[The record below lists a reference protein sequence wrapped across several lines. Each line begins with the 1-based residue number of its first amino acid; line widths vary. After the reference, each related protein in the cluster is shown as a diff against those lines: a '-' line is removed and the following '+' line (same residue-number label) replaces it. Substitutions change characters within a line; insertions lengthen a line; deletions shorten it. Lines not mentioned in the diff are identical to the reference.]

1 MKHLCLLL
9 LSCLTLSGSAW
20 AEAPASSDANVGLR
34 APNAEFV
41 APPSGK
47 PSAPEPAPAPSILP
61 TAPPKATDVLATAST
76 KARAD
81 LDAALKELTATREK
95 ISSEK
100 LPLSKKLSLAED
112 DLALAR
118 KELDLAQRAR
128 DMKNLDQSSLKA
140 EIKQREEENT
150 YMLNLLN
157 EFGRNFGEKS
167 IHISERSGHREKIDL
182 AKALTKTAMLPM
194 KTSSKPPSGS

>member
-9 LSCLTLSGSAW
+9 LSCLTLTGSAW

-34 APNAEFV
+34 APKAEFV
-41 APPSGK
+41 APPSDK
-47 PSAPEPAPAPSILP
+47 PATPEPAPTPSILP

-100 LPLSKKLSLAED
+100 LPLS
-112 DLALAR
+112 
-118 KELDLAQRAR
+118 
-128 DMKNLDQSSLKA
+128 NC
-140 EIKQREEENT
+140 
-150 YMLNLLN
+150 LLY
-157 EFGRNFGEKS
+157 
-167 IHISERSGHREKIDL
+167 
-182 AKALTKTAMLPM
+182 
-194 KTSSKPPSGS
+194 TSDAADE

>member
-1 MKHLCLLL
+1 MSTTIDRSNLRYRPKGNSKFGIRNSKIEMRKAKIGMRKSEFGMRNSEFGFRIWGFSFPSIVGLVL
-9 LSCLTLSGSAW
+9 LSNFQALGQQQV
-20 AEAPASSDANVGLR
+20 DANIQPR
-34 APNAEFV
+34 APKAEFV
-41 APPSGK
+41 APPSAQ
-47 PSAPEPAPAPSILP
+47 PFSPETAPAPSILP
-61 TAPPKATDVLATAST
+61 PAPPKAADVLATAST

-81 LDAALKELTATREK
+81 LDAALKELNTTREM

-150 YMLNLLN
+150 
-157 EFGRNFGEKS
+157 
-167 IHISERSGHREKIDL
+167 
-182 AKALTKTAMLPM
+182 
-194 KTSSKPPSGS
+194 